1 MYDDGFELD
10 RPTDS
15 AARVDGGGAPMAA
28 ELTVFPLPLIR
39 EVPRDL
45 LSKK

>member
-10 RPTDS
+10 GPTGS
-15 AARVDGGGAPMAA
+15 AAKVEGGEAPMAA
-28 ELTVFPLPLIR
+28 ELTALPLPLTLDAL
-39 EVPRDL
+39 RDL